1 MASMKDRAMYARTMI
16 EMGLMSPNEWRDME
30 GMDPR
35 PGGDEYLRPLNLT
48 SGSESEAEGDEES
61 EGDGAESD
69 QPA

>member
-1 MASMKDRAMYARTMI
+1 MYARTMI

-48 SGSESEAEGDEES
+48 SGSGSEAEGDE
-61 EGDGAESD
+61 
-69 QPA
+69 